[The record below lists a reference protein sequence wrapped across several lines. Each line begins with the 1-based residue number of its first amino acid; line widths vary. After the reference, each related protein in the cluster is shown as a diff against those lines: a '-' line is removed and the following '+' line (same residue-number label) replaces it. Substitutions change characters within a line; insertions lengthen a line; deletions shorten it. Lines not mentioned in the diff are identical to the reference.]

1 MYGERIRAAARIG
14 GRIRGRHPAARR
26 QPCRSHSRIDQ
37 YMRATFAPTRI
48 AKALVK
54 NTFARYDK
62 NMTTIC
68 AVRKLDRDDAAAW
81 ASLRQEALEAH
92 PLAFGATIPE
102 DPKALV
108 ESFLA
113 RLTSDEESAVFGAF
127 IGGSLI
133 GIVGIRRNPGG
144 KERHKASIWG
154 MYVTAGSRRKG
165 VGVALLRAAI
175 REARSWAGVE
185 QVRLAVSEV
194 AEGARKLYEGNG
206 FQEWGREPRRFV
218 GKGVGQMRAIWFWTC
233 ASHNGPPNQCSA

>member
-1 MYGERIRAAARIG
+1 L
-14 GRIRGRHPAARR
+14 
-26 QPCRSHSRIDQ
+26 
-37 YMRATFAPTRI
+37 FALTRI
-48 AKALVK
+48 VKALVE
-54 NTFARYDK
+54 NTFAGYDK

-68 AVRKLDRDDAAAW
+68 AVRKLDRDDAEAW

-92 PLAFGATIPE
+92 PLVFSATIPE

-154 MYVTAGSRRKG
+154 MYVTAGSRRNG

-185 QVRLAVSEV
+185 QIRLAVSEV

-206 FQEWGREPRRFV
+206 FQEWGREPRALCWEGRWADESHMV
-218 GKGVGQMRAIWFWTC
+218 LDLRQSQWT
-233 ASHNGPPNQCSA
+233 A